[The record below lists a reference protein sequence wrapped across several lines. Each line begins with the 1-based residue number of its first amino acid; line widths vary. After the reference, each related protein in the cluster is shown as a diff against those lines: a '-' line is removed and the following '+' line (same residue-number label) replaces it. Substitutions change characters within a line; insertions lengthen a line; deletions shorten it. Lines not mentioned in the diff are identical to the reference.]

1 MMNDDERGKTNYL
14 KEYSK
19 YSSLIFQMI
28 VIVAAGVLGGIQLD
42 RLLGTKGSVF
52 TISLTLFT
60 SFVAIYHM
68 FKTLM
73 KK

>member
-1 MMNDDERGKTNYL
+1 MNDDDRGKMNYM

-28 VIVAAGVLGGIQLD
+28 VMVAAGVLGGIQLD
-42 RLLGTKGSVF
+42 RLLKMKGPVF
-52 TISLTLFT
+52 TIGLTIFS
-60 SFVAIYHM
+60 SFLAIYYL
-68 FKTLM
+68 FKTLL

>member
-1 MMNDDERGKTNYL
+1 MNYL

-19 YSSLIFQMI
+19 YSSLVFQMI

-42 RLLGTKGSVF
+42 RLLNLNGSVF
-52 TISLTLFT
+52 TICLTLFS
-60 SFVAIYHM
+60 SFLAIYHM
-68 FKTLM
+68 FKTLL

>member
-1 MMNDDERGKTNYL
+1 MNEDDDNKTNYL

-28 VIVAAGVLGGIQLD
+28 AIAAVGVLGGIQLD
-42 RLLGTKGSVF
+42 KWLKMKSPVF
-52 TISLTLFT
+52 TISLTIIMT
-60 SFVAIYHM
+60 IVAIIHL
-68 FKTLM
+68 FKTLL

>member
-1 MMNDDERGKTNYL
+1 MNEDDPKKTSYL
-14 KEYSK
+14 NEYSK

-42 RLLGTKGSVF
+42 RFFDIKGSVF
-52 TISLTLFT
+52 TICLTLFT
-60 SFVAIYHM
+60 TFLALYYM
-68 FKTLM
+68 FKTLL